1 MPVFDFKHT
10 PDEKKAQECTYT
22 TFRSN
27 ETEATAEKPMLVLDN
42 TATGNGSIIPVV
54 FSPTRLRRHP
64 LNLTRKMEL

>member
-10 PDEKKAQECTYT
+10 PDEKKTQECTYT

-42 TATGNGSIIPVV
+42 SNRKWKHHSCGIFTNPIK
-54 FSPTRLRRHP
+54 RHP

>member
-27 ETEATAEKPMLVLDN
+27 ETEATAEKPMLVLDL
-42 TATGNGSIIPVV
+42 SLIHI
-54 FSPTRLRRHP
+54 
-64 LNLTRKMEL
+64 